1 MTDNTIQEDDD
12 LIPVETPPEDEQET
26 SEDADTTEDAEDDGD
41 DEEDTRLAE
50 SDEDNDE
57 EVRTGKNKRRQ
68 RRRDIHRR
76 AKEHAEQKIR
86 LLEQQNA
93 EMLRRL
99 ASVEGHA
106 MQTNAQ
112 TLEQRL
118 LKAQRDVQQAE
129 HFIAKAT
136 EAGNGDDVVAAM
148 RIRDQA
154 MAETQQLQQAR
165 QQFEQAR
172 QQASTPSVNPAV
184 VNYAKEW
191 MAANAW
197 YDPQGRDR
205 DSALTKAI
213 DNEIV
218 QEGYDPATREYWE
231 ELTAR
236 VADALGEDTP
246 APKPKRRGPPTGNTR
261 EHAPVSTKREI
272 YVTPERKQ
280 AMIEAGVWDDPTLRQ
295 RYLKAYRS
303 YDAGSTR

>member
-1 MTDNTIQEDDD
+1 MTDNTIKEDDE
-12 LIPVETPPEDEQET
+12 LIPVETPPEEEEQDSKTEADT
-26 SEDADTTEDAEDDGD
+26 SEED
-41 DEEDTRLAE
+41 DEEDERLAE
-50 SDEDNDE
+50 SDEESE
-57 EVRTGKNKRRQ
+57 EEIRTGRNRRRQ

-76 AKEHAEQKIR
+76 AKETAEEKIR

-106 MQTNAQ
+106 LNSNAQ
-112 TLEQRL
+112 TLEERL
-118 LKAQRDVQQAE
+118 AKAQRDVQQAE

-154 MAETQQLQQAR
+154 MAETNQLQQAR
-165 QQFEQAR
+165 YQFEEAR
-172 QQASTPSVNPAV
+172 KQSATPQVDPAV

-191 MAANAW
+191 MQANSW
-197 YDPQGRDR
+197 YDPSGRDR

-213 DNEIV
+213 DHEIV
-218 QEGYDPATREYWE
+218 QEGYNPATREYWE

-236 VADALGEDTP
+236 VAEALGETSP

-280 AMIEAGVWDDPTLRQ
+280 AMIEAGVWDDATLRQ
-295 RYLKAYRS
+295 RYLKAYQS
-303 YDAGSTR
+303 YDAGPAR

>member
-1 MTDNTIQEDDD
+1 MTDNTIKDEDE
-12 LIPVETPPEDEQET
+12 LIPVETPPEEEE
-26 SEDADTTEDAEDDGD
+26 EDSKAENDAGDDDDDEDD
-41 DEEDTRLAE
+41 RLAE
-50 SDEDNDE
+50 SDEDSDE
-57 EVRTGKNKRRQ
+57 EIRTSRNKRRNL
-68 RRRDIHRR
+68 RRRDVHRR
-76 AKEHAEQKIR
+76 AKETAEQKIR

-99 ASVEGHA
+99 SSVEGHA
-106 MQTNAQ
+106 LNSNAQ
-112 TLEQRL
+112 TLDERL
-118 LKAQRDVQQAE
+118 QKAQRDIQQAE

-148 RIRDQA
+148 RIREQA
-154 MAETQQLQQAR
+154 AAEAQQLQYAR
-165 QQFEQAR
+165 QQFDEAR
-172 QQASTPSVNPAV
+172 KQSTTPQVNPAV

-191 MAANAW
+191 MSANSW
-197 YDPQGRDR
+197 YDPSGRDR

-218 QEGYDPATREYWE
+218 QEGYNPATREYWE

-236 VADALGEDTP
+236 VADALGEGNP

-280 AMIEAGVWDDPTLRQ
+280 AMIEAGVWDDATLRQ
-295 RYLKAYRS
+295 RYLKAYQS
-303 YDAGSTR
+303 YDAGSAR

>member
-1 MTDNTIQEDDD
+1 MTDNTMKEDDE
-12 LIPVETPPEDEQET
+12 LIPIETPPEEDED
-26 SEDADTTEDAEDDGD
+26 SKVAAEDEGD
-41 DEEDTRLAE
+41 DDDDDEDSRLAE
-50 SDEDNDE
+50 SDEDSE
-57 EVRTGKNKRRQ
+57 EEIRTSRNKRRNN

-76 AKEHAEQKIR
+76 AKETAEEKIR
-86 LLEQQNA
+86 LLEQANA

-106 MQTNAQ
+106 LNNNAQ
-112 TLEQRL
+112 TLDERL
-118 LKAQRDVQQAE
+118 AKAQRDVQQAE

-154 MAETQQLQQAR
+154 MAETNQLHQAR

-172 QQASTPSVNPAV
+172 KQAATPQVNPAV

-191 MAANAW
+191 MSANTW
-197 YDPQGRDR
+197 YDPSGRDR

-218 QEGYDPATREYWE
+218 QEGYNPATREYWE

-236 VADALGEDTP
+236 VADALGEETP

-280 AMIEAGVWDDPTLRQ
+280 AMIEAGVWDDATLRQ
-295 RYLKAYRS
+295 RYLKAYQS
-303 YDAGSTR
+303 YDAGPAR